1 MKKLML
7 MAIVM
12 TAFSA
17 AAFSQLA
24 LPIHF
29 GVKAG
34 LALANVYGEDVGDST
49 SGWKPG
55 FYGGAYANYGFSPMM
70 AVQGELLFTQKGTKY
85 DENDVSGSSTLN
97 YINIPILLRFNVPNL
112 VFGLSFLGGVD
123 MGLNVGATW
132 EYESNGVST
141 DGDYENINSFD
152 LGAAIGAEASY
163 QQFLFEV
170 RYVHG
175 FTNIQEEVNSVQT
188 EAKNQVICAGVGYQI
203 M

>member
-1 MKKLML
+1 MKKITL
-7 MAIVM
+7 
-12 TAFSA
+12 A
-17 AAFSQLA
+17 AVLLAVLSIPAFSQLS

-34 LALANVYGEDVGDST
+34 LSLANGYGEDVVDSM

-55 FYGGAYANYGFSPMM
+55 FYGGAYANYGFTPMM
-70 AVQGELLFTQKGTKY
+70 AVQGELLFTQKGSKY
-85 DENDVSGSSTLN
+85 SGDNYSGSSTLN

-123 MGLNVGATW
+123 MGINVGATS
-132 EYESNGVST
+132 EAKVNGVSSS
-141 DGDYENINSFD
+141 GDIENVNTLD
-152 LGAAIGAEASY
+152 LGAAVGAEACY

-175 FTNIQEEVNSVQT
+175 LTNIQKEVNSVQVD
-188 EAKNQVICAGVGYQI
+188 AKNQVICAGIGYQI